1 MAMAPSPLRYPGG
14 KFGIRKMIST
24 IINEQELD
32 RGHYIEPYAGGA
44 GLALSLLFGGHVHE
58 IHLND
63 LDRSIWS
70 FWYSILNETER
81 FIDKIENI
89 EVTLDEWKIQRE
101 VQENKKEADIFELG
115 FSTFFLNRTNRS
127 GIIQKAGV
135 IGGLKQDGS
144 YKLDCRFGKA
154 GLIERIERI
163 NKYAHR
169 IHLYNEDAIE
179 FIQRAERELPENKV
193 FCIDPPYYH
202 KGSTLYTNFYEHSD
216 HLIISEII
224 ANLESKWLLT
234 YDNCEEISGLY
245 QQFPQFTFNLN
256 YTAAKKRLGKE
267 LLITN
272 MDIYNLKDVCLL
284 ESS

>member
-14 KFGIRKMIST
+14 KFGIRNMIST
-24 IINEQELD
+24 IINQQELD

-70 FWYSILNETER
+70 FWYSILNQPER
-81 FIDKIENI
+81 FISAIRDV
-89 EVTLDEWKIQRE
+89 EVTLDEWKTQRE
-101 VQENKKEADIFELG
+101 VQTNKESADVFDLG

-135 IGGLKQDGS
+135 IGGLKQNGA
-144 YKLDCRFGKA
+144 YKLDCRFGKT

-163 NKYAHR
+163 RKYSHR
-169 IHLYNEDAIE
+169 INLYNEDAID
-179 FIQRAERELPENKV
+179 FIQKSERELPENKV

-202 KGSTLYTNFYEHSD
+202 KGATLYTNFYEHSD
-216 HLIISEII
+216 HFKISEVI
-224 ANLESKWLLT
+224 NRLTSSWLLT
-234 YDNCEEISGLY
+234 YDNCKEISHLY
-245 QQFPQFTFNLN
+245 EQFNQFTFNLN
-256 YTAAKKRLGKE
+256 YTAAEKRVGKE

-272 MDIYNLKDVCLL
+272 MEINDIS
-284 ESS
+284 ESCSLSPA

>member
-169 IHLYNEDAIE
+169 IHLYNEDAID
-179 FIQRAERELPENKV
+179 FIQKAERELPENKV

-224 ANLESKWLLT
+224 ANLKSKWLLT

-256 YTAAKKRLGKE
+256 YTAAKKRLGTE

-272 MDIYNLKDVCLL
+272 MDLGELVDECSL
-284 ESS
+284 ELA